1 MRPNISFDACY
12 TGELDLL
19 LSLSFDDVLMGFHG
33 LPDAHNKPRSG
44 ALMSHSNASH
54 TSCAIM
60 PTGQQQ
66 HFNGNSTIQTTIP
79 ISEMIASNGRA
90 IITNSH
96 RQHALSDVP
105 SLLVVAVC

>member
-1 MRPNISFDACY
+1 
-12 TGELDLL
+12 
-19 LSLSFDDVLMGFHG
+19 MGFHG

-66 HFNGNSTIQTTIP
+66 HFNGNSTIHTTIP
-79 ISEMIASNGRA
+79 ISEIIASRGRA
-90 IITNSH
+90 MMTNSH
-96 RQHALSDVP
+96 RQHAVSDVP
-105 SLLVVAVC
+105 SLPVAAVC